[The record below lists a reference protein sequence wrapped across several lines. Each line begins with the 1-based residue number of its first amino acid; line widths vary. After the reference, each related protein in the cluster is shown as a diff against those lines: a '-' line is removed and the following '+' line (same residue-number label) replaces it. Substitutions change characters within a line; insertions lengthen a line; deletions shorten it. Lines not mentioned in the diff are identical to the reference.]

1 MIRKHIA
8 IIMATIMKV
17 TVGNTTKEDISLA
30 TKTANVAAVRASAVA
45 TMANV
50 IIITPKMSAGTGT
63 AIRIDV

>member
-1 MIRKHIA
+1 MIRMHIV
-8 IIMATIMKV
+8 IIMTTTMRA
-17 TVGNTTKEDISLA
+17 TVGITTKEDISLA

>member
-1 MIRKHIA
+1 MIRMHIV
-8 IIMATIMKV
+8 IIMTTTMRA
-17 TVGNTTKEDISLA
+17 TVGIITKEDISLA

>member
-1 MIRKHIA
+1 
-8 IIMATIMKV
+8 V
-17 TVGNTTKEDISLA
+17 TVGITTKEDISLA